1 MANYYEQVTA
11 MRRSKQQEE
20 IALERNQAIRGY
32 ELSLQNRQEIEREAA
47 TTNDPDEQQRL
58 RDMWHYYDAELQR
71 CEADIRRFTP
81 PAPPDPRA
89 VEYMRRRQPFINKY
103 GQRAIQ
109 AFDLAHQHLASTGNW
124 KIGSPRYYKALDTLL
139 EMYGPDHGI
148 KFDPN
153 EIALTPNEAA
163 KISGLSPERYN
174 QAVRAVHA
182 ARKFSYQE
190 KK

>member
-1 MANYYEQVTA
+1 MANYYEQVAA

-89 VEYMRRRQPFINKY
+89 VEYMRRPAGHPSLRSCPSASSEHRELEN
-103 GQRAIQ
+103 R
-109 AFDLAHQHLASTGNW
+109 LAEILQ
-124 KIGSPRYYKALDTLL
+124 SPRHA
-139 EMYGPDHGI
+139 PR
-148 KFDPN
+148 N
-153 EIALTPNEAA
+153 
-163 KISGLSPERYN
+163 
-174 QAVRAVHA
+174 VRARPRHQI
-182 ARKFSYQE
+182 RPQ
-190 KK
+190 